1 MDKQQNNSEEIDLL
15 YFFNPVIQGVRKY
28 ILCLQRNFGWFLF
41 ILIITIAIGYSS
53 RFFLP
58 KYFRTNAIFVSY
70 NLPASY
76 SASMVNNLQALT
88 ESPKNATVLAEQ
100 LKIPVSSASSIQ
112 SLSTETMN
120 SFSDLNNRDTTASAF
135 KIFLTVD
142 DANNIPIIQEGLRMF
157 LENNQFSI
165 KRREAKR
172 QTLEAMRN
180 NFIEQI
186 KGLDTLKNILNSS
199 VIPQVHGQGIILGEP
214 ISPIEA
220 YQVMQK
226 FYSQQKEVEEQLAL
240 LKNIEVLQPFQRI
253 KKSNYPNYN
262 LILLYSLL
270 IGFGMALILTPFVGK
285 R

>member
-1 MDKQQNNSEEIDLL
+1 
-15 YFFNPVIQGVRKY
+15 
-28 ILCLQRNFGWFLF
+28 
-41 ILIITIAIGYSS
+41 
-53 RFFLP
+53 
-58 KYFRTNAIFVSY
+58 
-70 NLPASY
+70 
-76 SASMVNNLQALT
+76 
-88 ESPKNATVLAEQ
+88 
-100 LKIPVSSASSIQ
+100 
-112 SLSTETMN
+112 
-120 SFSDLNNRDTTASAF
+120 
-135 KIFLTVD
+135 VD

>member
-1 MDKQQNNSEEIDLL
+1 
-15 YFFNPVIQGVRKY
+15 
-28 ILCLQRNFGWFLF
+28 
-41 ILIITIAIGYSS
+41 
-53 RFFLP
+53 
-58 KYFRTNAIFVSY
+58 
-70 NLPASY
+70 
-76 SASMVNNLQALT
+76 MVNNLQALT